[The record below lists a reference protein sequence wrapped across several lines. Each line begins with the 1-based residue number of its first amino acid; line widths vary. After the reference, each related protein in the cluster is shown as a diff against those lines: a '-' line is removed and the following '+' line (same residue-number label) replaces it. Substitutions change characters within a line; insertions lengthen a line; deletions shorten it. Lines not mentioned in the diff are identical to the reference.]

1 MSAFEGTE
9 YGVGDFVLLE
19 NINIEELMKNLQL
32 RFAVLLNFHFK
43 LTNRNIFNIFDQIR
57 KE

>member
-32 RFAVLLNFHFK
+32 RFAILV
-43 LTNRNIFNIFDQIR
+43 
-57 KE
+57 